1 MPIGRPN
8 GQANTTLSPLELR
21 IAMMSVAGCS
31 HDAIGRFLNVSSQ
44 AISYHLQ
51 KPRVQAHMLALQA
64 TFVEDMR
71 SSAQRMNQ
79 RLEGMAHKALDV
91 QERVMEDMDGRRTN
105 GNVKEET
112 QIKAASLAIVTAQDI
127 LDRAYG
133 KAPKRI
139 EVESHHTHAIDPA
152 GAELIADAI
161 RESEAV
167 DVTPHNVVR
176 ALDERVDPVD
186 DRLPPSDP
194 NNR

>member
-1 MPIGRPN
+1 MTTGRPP
-8 GQANTTLSPLELR
+8 GQPNVTLSPLELR
-21 IAMMSVAGCS
+21 IAMMSVAGMS
-31 HDAIGRFLNVSSQ
+31 HDAIGRFLNMTTT
-44 AISYHLQ
+44 AITYHLQ

-71 SSAQRMNQ
+71 SSAQRMNA

-91 QERVMEDMDGRRTN
+91 QEQTMEDMNGRRQN
-105 GNVKEET
+105 GNIKEET

-152 GAELIADAI
+152 GAELIASAI

-167 DVTPHNVVR
+167 DITPHNVVR
-176 ALDERVDPVD
+176 SLGDEDT

-194 NNR
+194 TNSG

>member
-1 MPIGRPN
+1 
-8 GQANTTLSPLELR
+8 
-21 IAMMSVAGCS
+21 MMAVAGCS
-31 HDAIGRFLNVSSQ
+31 HDAIGRFLNTSS
-44 AISYHLQ
+44 ATVNYHLQ

-71 SSAQRMNQ
+71 SSAQRMNE

-91 QERVMEDMDGRRTN
+91 QEATMEDMDRRRSN
-105 GNVKEET
+105 GNIKEET
-112 QIKAASLAIVTAQDI
+112 QIKAATLAITTAQDI

-139 EVESHHTHAIDPA
+139 EVESHTTHAIDPA
-152 GAELIADAI
+152 GAELIASAI

-167 DVTPHNVVR
+167 DVTPHHIVR
-176 ALDERVDPVD
+176 DLSAEDSAPDND
-186 DRLPPSDP
+186 LPPSDP

>member
-1 MPIGRPN
+1 
-8 GQANTTLSPLELR
+8 
-21 IAMMSVAGCS
+21 MMAVAGAS
-31 HDAIGRFLNVSSQ
+31 HDAIGRFLNISSS
-44 AISYHLQ
+44 AVNYHIQ

-71 SSAQRMNQ
+71 SSAQRMNE

-91 QERVMEDMDGRRTN
+91 QEATMDDMNGRRSN
-105 GNVKEET
+105 GNIKEET
-112 QIKAASLAIVTAQDI
+112 QIKAATLAITTAQDI

-167 DVTPHNVVR
+167 DVTPRNVVR
-176 ALDERVDPVD
+176 DLSATDGTVSD
-186 DRLPPSDP
+186 DLPPSDP
-194 NNR
+194 DNR

>member
-1 MPIGRPN
+1 
-8 GQANTTLSPLELR
+8 
-21 IAMMSVAGCS
+21 MMSVAGCS
-31 HDAIGRFLNVSSQ
+31 HDAIARFMNVSSTS
-44 AISYHLQ
+44 ISYHLQ

-91 QERVMEDMDGRRTN
+91 QEQTMEDMNGRRTN

-176 ALDERVDPVD
+176 SLDERSDPLD

-194 NNR
+194 HNR

>member
-1 MPIGRPN
+1 
-8 GQANTTLSPLELR
+8 
-21 IAMMSVAGCS
+21 MMSVAGCS

>member
-1 MPIGRPN
+1 
-8 GQANTTLSPLELR
+8 
-21 IAMMSVAGCS
+21 MMSVAGCS
-31 HDAIGRFLNVSSQ
+31 HDAIGRFLNISSQ
-44 AISYHLQ
+44 AVSYHLQ

-71 SSAQRMNQ
+71 SAAQRMNA

-91 QERVMEDMDGRRTN
+91 QEATMVDMDSRRTN
-105 GNVKEET
+105 GNIKEET

-152 GAELIADAI
+152 GASLIADAL
-161 RESEAV
+161 RESDAV
-167 DVTPHNVVR
+167 DVTPYNVVR
-176 ALDERVDPVD
+176 SLDAEDRTDDPP
-186 DRLPPSDP
+186 LPPSDP
-194 NNR
+194 TNSR

>member
-1 MPIGRPN
+1 MPTGRPS
-8 GQANTTLSPLELR
+8 GQPNTTLSPLELR

-31 HDAIGRFLNVSSQ
+31 HDAIGRFLNISSQ
-44 AISYHLQ
+44 AVSYHLQ

-105 GNVKEET
+105 GNIKEET

-176 ALDERVDPVD
+176 ALDERTDPGD

>member
-1 MPIGRPN
+1 MSIGRPT
-8 GQANTTLSPLELR
+8 GQPNTSLSPLELR
-21 IAMMSVAGCS
+21 IAMMAVAGCS
-31 HDAIGRFLNVSSQ
+31 HDAIGRFLNMSSA
-44 AISYHLQ
+44 AINYHLQ

-91 QERVMEDMDGRRTN
+91 QEQTMDDMNNRRSN
-105 GNVKEET
+105 GNIKEET

-176 ALDERVDPVD
+176 PLDNRGDPD
-186 DRLPPSDP
+186 PDTLPPSDP
-194 NNR
+194 TNR